1 MRLASTSD
9 NELIVNYNT
18 FKLVLRFRGTEV
30 ERVKRGL
37 ILLTSKFHLYL
48 DGRSRSWWDGLT
60 KQQRAEIEADSDWL
74 NDKITKAKLEHA
86 HNRRGDVSGKQGQT
100 KWRRL

>member
-1 MRLASTSD
+1 MSD
-9 NELIVNYNT
+9 NELIVNYQT
-18 FKLVLRFRGTEV
+18 FKLVLRFRGTAEV
-30 ERVKRGL
+30 ERAKRGL

-60 KQQRAEIEADSDWL
+60 KQQRADIEADSDWL
-74 NDKITKAKLEHA
+74 NDKITNAKLEH
-86 HNRRGDVSGKQGQT
+86 GDVSGKQGQT